1 MCMKVA
7 PPDKAA
13 EIINKAGYPINAKL
27 LRRWAKEGKFP
38 AVWTGKRLLINI
50 EKAIRFIETNTPQI

>member
-1 MCMKVA
+1 MQLKCA

-13 EIINKAGYPINAKL
+13 EIIKNAGYPINAKL
-27 LRRWAKEGKFP
+27 LRRWAKEGKYP

-50 EKAIRFIETNTPQI
+50 EKAIQFLETNTPQI